1 MWKIGENANKM
12 VKTLDDNLSFWKEL
26 GIKDR
31 QNIDGP
37 VRSAVIE
44 MLANRNKNT
53 KNASEVDGPDHVGDQ
68 RAKNCEKGGEFE
80 ENDANTQT
88 RKIESVYMVHDGV
101 KKKC

>member
-1 MWKIGENANKM
+1 M

-44 MLANRNKNT
+44 MLANRDKNT
-53 KNASEVDGPDHVGDQ
+53 KNASEVERPDHVGDQ
-68 RAKNCEKGGEFE
+68 RVKNCKKGGEFE
-80 ENDANTQT
+80 ENDVNMQTQ
-88 RKIESVYMVHDGV
+88 KNESVYMVHEGG
-101 KKKC
+101 